1 MDTATA
7 QQTLQVRFG
16 ASSTTCS
23 SLEGG
28 AGWRLD
34 LASPL
39 LDGQGEEVLF
49 EHPEGQVGGRGR
61 FHVIE
66 TERALA
72 GFAAL
77 PYSGAPEEA
86 AQTLYRDLLECIVL
100 HTFEGKAPFSGD
112 TRDVIDKLKSVY
124 GCDLTASDSHMLT
137 EESG

>member
-28 AGWRLD
+28 AGWCLD

-49 EHPEGQVGGRGR
+49 EHPEGEVGERGR
-61 FHVIE
+61 FHVI
-66 TERALA
+66 
-72 GFAAL
+72 
-77 PYSGAPEEA
+77 
-86 AQTLYRDLLECIVL
+86 DI
-100 HTFEGKAPFSGD
+100 
-112 TRDVIDKLKSVY
+112 
-124 GCDLTASDSHMLT
+124 
-137 EESG
+137 EESMLL